1 MTRRRTSDELDPELV
16 TVMAALADR
25 ARVIAVL

>member
-1 MTRRRTSDELDPELV
+1 MTAWGTSDELDPELI